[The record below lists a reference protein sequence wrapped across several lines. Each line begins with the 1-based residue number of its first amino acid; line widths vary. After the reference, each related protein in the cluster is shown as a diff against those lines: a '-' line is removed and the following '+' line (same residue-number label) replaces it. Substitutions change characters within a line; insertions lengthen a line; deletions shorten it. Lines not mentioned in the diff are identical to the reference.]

1 MSWRISKEGL
11 NDAIGSMLS
20 SLRAYDQ
27 KPHWKCVCERCFTE
41 EELKHIQKAEL
52 AQGDYGLSVCLTM
65 TNGAVKYI
73 TTDTRPKDSMDG
85 KYRLKTYAPGDPVDP
100 STIVL
105 RALKNVAKEED
116 PEAHKDEKDMIIRV
130 LRRSSEIKPEPQK
143 PTEVIDINDP
153 LGVLNT

>member
-1 MSWRISKEGL
+1 MGWIISKEGL
-11 NDAIGSMLS
+11 NDAIGSVLS

-41 EELKHIQKAEL
+41 EELKHIEKAEL
-52 AQGDYGLSVCLTM
+52 VQGDYGLSIYLTM
-65 TNGAVKYI
+65 TGGAVKYI

-85 KYRLKTYAPGDPVDP
+85 KYRLKPYYIGDKIDP
-100 STIVL
+100 SAIVL

-130 LRRSSEIKPEPQK
+130 LCRAEEIKPEPQQ
-143 PTEVIDINDP
+143 PTEVTDINNP
-153 LGVLNT
+153 LDI